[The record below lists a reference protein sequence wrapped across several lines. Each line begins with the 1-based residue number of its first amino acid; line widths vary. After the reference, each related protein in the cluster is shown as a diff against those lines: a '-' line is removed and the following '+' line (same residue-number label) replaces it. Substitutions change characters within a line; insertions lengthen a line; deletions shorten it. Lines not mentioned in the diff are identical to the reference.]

1 MKFSLDFSL
10 PAYPVRLSYR
20 EPVLLVGSC
29 FAEHIGACLQ
39 QHRFDV
45 ITNPNGIVFN
55 PISMATQIASYLSEK
70 KYEEADLFHH
80 NGLWHSWHHHGSF
93 AGMEVNDTLAL
104 INDARLAAS
113 AQLKHAGWV
122 MLTFG
127 SAWVYERKETGEV
140 VANCHKVPSQH
151 FNKRLL
157 SVEEIVSAYDELLKQ
172 EIFADKKVMISIS
185 PVRYVRD
192 GMIENNLGKAV
203 LLQAAHALVQQHENV
218 FYFPA
223 YEIVI
228 DELRDYRFFD
238 KDLVHPNTLAIEYV
252 WERFAAGAMD
262 EQTQAFV
269 KEVGVLHSAL
279 QHRPLHPGTDA
290 YAKFKEQTAARLKQL
305 QEKYPGVSFD

>member
-1 MKFSLDFSL
+1 MKFSLDFPL
-10 PAYPVRLSYR
+10 PAYPVRLSYK

-29 FAEHIGACLQ
+29 FAEHIGGCLQ
-39 QHRFDV
+39 QHRFNV

-55 PISMATQIASYLSEK
+55 PISMATQIASYFSAK

-80 NGLWHSWHHHGSF
+80 NGLWHSWIHHGSF
-93 AGMEVNDTLAL
+93 AGTEVNDTLAR
-104 INDARLAAS
+104 INDAQQEAS
-113 AQLKHAGWV
+113 AQFKNAGWV

-157 SVEEIVSAYDELLKQ
+157 SVGEIVSVYDELLKQ
-172 EIFADKKVMISIS
+172 EIFANKKVMISIS
-185 PVRYVRD
+185 PVRYVLD

-203 LLQAAHALVQQHENV
+203 LLQAAHTLVQQHENV

-252 WERFAAGAMD
+252 WERFAAGVMD

-269 KEVGVLHSAL
+269 KEVSALNNAL